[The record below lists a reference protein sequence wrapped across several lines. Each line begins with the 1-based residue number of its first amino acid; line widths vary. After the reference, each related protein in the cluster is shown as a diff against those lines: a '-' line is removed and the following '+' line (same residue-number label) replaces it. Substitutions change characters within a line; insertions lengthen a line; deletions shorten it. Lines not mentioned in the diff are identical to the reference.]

1 MTGRPPGGGS
11 AAPGDTADL
20 VVIGAGVVGAAAA
33 YFAARS
39 GLRVTVV
46 DRGPLAGGTSSAGE
60 GNLLV
65 SDKEPGPELDLAL
78 YSQRVWR
85 EDLAEHAGLW
95 EFEAKGGLVVA
106 ASPNGAGPLAALL
119 REQRAGGIEAVDV
132 ARDELRDYEPRL
144 SPDLAGGAYYPQDAQ
159 VQPMLVVAHLLRMAR
174 LAGARVRTDTEVT
187 GFLRAGERITGV
199 RTGRGRLSAPAVLNA
214 AGTWAGA
221 VAELAGVRVPVL
233 PRRGCVLV
241 TQPLPPVIRHKV
253 YAAEYVSDVASS
265 DAALQTSPVVE
276 GTRAGTVLIGSSRER
291 VGFDREVPPSLLAAL
306 ARNAIALFPFLAS
319 VQAIRGYL
327 GFRPYCPDHLPVIGP
342 DPRAPGLWHACGHE
356 GAGVGLSVGTGKL
369 LAQALTG
376 RPTDLD
382 LAPFAP
388 ERFSAP
394 TDPPADPPAD
404 PPTDPPADA
413 NKPSPTTR

>member
-1 MTGRPPGGGS
+1 MTGSSRGGPAGR
-11 AAPGDTADL
+11 GDTADL

-46 DRGPLAGGTSSAGE
+46 DRGPLAGGTSGAGE

-65 SDKEPGPELDLAL
+65 SDKEAGPELDLAL

-85 EDLAEHAGLW
+85 EELAEHAGLW
-95 EFEAKGGLVVA
+95 EFESKGGLVVA
-106 ASPNGAGPLAALL
+106 ASQDSAGPLAALV
-119 REQRAGGIEAVDV
+119 RQQRAHGIEAVDV
-132 ARDELRDYEPRL
+132 PWDELRDYEPHL
-144 SPDLAGGAYYPQDAQ
+144 SPELVRGAYYPQDAQ
-159 VQPMLVVAHLLRMAR
+159 VQPMLVVAQLLRMAR
-174 LAGARVRTDTEVT
+174 QAGAEVRTGTEVT

-199 RTGRGRLSAPAVLNA
+199 RTARGPLTAPAVLNA

-241 TQPLPPVIRHKV
+241 TQPLPVMIRHKV

-291 VGFDREVPPSLLAAL
+291 VGFDREVPPSVLAAL

-319 VQAIRGYL
+319 VQAIRSYL

-369 LAQALTG
+369 LAQALTD

-382 LAPFAP
+382 LTPFSPARFEQAPPGDEVTRDAP
-388 ERFSAP
+388 
-394 TDPPADPPAD
+394 
-404 PPTDPPADA
+404 
-413 NKPSPTTR
+413 

>member
-1 MTGRPPGGGS
+1 MTGRPAGGGP
-11 AAPGDTADL
+11 AAPGDTTDL

-85 EDLAEHAGLW
+85 EDLAEHTGLW
-95 EFEAKGGLVVA
+95 EFESKGGLVVA
-106 ASPNGAGPLAALL
+106 ASPDGAGPLAALL
-119 REQRAGGIEAVDV
+119 REQRAAGIEAVDV

-174 LAGARVRTDTEVT
+174 LAGARVLTDTEVT

-276 GTRAGTVLIGSSRER
+276 GTRAGTILIGSSRER
-291 VGFDREVPPSLLAAL
+291 VGFDREVPPSVLAAL

-382 LAPFAP
+382 LTPFAP
-388 ERFSAP
+388 ERFSR
-394 TDPPADPPAD
+394 PADPPA
-404 PPTDPPADA
+404 DPPADA

>member
-1 MTGRPPGGGS
+1 MTGRPAGGGP

-33 YFAARS
+33 YFATRS

-95 EFEAKGGLVVA
+95 EFESKGGLVVA

-119 REQRAGGIEAVDV
+119 REQRAAGIEAVDV

-174 LAGARVRTDTEVT
+174 LAGARVLTDTEVT

-291 VGFDREVPPSLLAAL
+291 VGFDREVPPSVLAAL

-388 ERFSAP
+388 ERFP
-394 TDPPADPPAD
+394 
-404 PPTDPPADA
+404 PPTDPPTDA
-413 NKPSPTTR
+413 NKPSPTTRTRDAP

>member
-1 MTGRPPGGGS
+1 MTGRPAGGGP

-33 YFAARS
+33 YFATRS

-46 DRGPLAGGTSSAGE
+46 DRGALAGGTSSAGE

-95 EFEAKGGLVVA
+95 EFESKGGLVVA

-119 REQRAGGIEAVDV
+119 REQRAAGIEAVDV

-174 LAGARVRTDTEVT
+174 LAGARVLTDTEVT

-199 RTGRGRLSAPAVLNA
+199 RTGRGRLSAHAVLNA

-291 VGFDREVPPSLLAAL
+291 VGFDREVPPSVLAAL
-306 ARNAIALFPFLAS
+306 ARNAIALFPFLAA

-388 ERFSAP
+388 ERFSPP
-394 TDPPADPPAD
+394 TD